1 VLHNSSVEFLL
12 CRVSV
17 SFQLSWEYMYASSTH
32 DWSLP
37 SKLTLCCKS
46 AERTSIA
53 IPREWHKIDQKLELI
68 NPWIS
73 SQNSK
78 LPFSA
83 SLIITGLRQL
93 EHLVI
98 IIIIIIIN
106 NETAGPAFCKG
117 LRRRTLKPWISIGVC
132 RCPGSWSLLRP
143 PKFLQKQPEKK
154 PMKRVLRSPESQN
167 TYNQTVQPPTG
178 PRFGPSQ
185 HTLTEQTAVKTSLW
199 FSCRAWQC
207 MLLLEPNTSTWP
219 SLPPDRHLPEPMLIS
234 TEINTGVS

>member
-1 VLHNSSVEFLL
+1 MQVKVEFLL

-17 SFQLSWEYMYASSTH
+17 SFQLSWEYMYASSIH

-117 LRRRTLKPWISIGVC
+117 LRRRSSNHACGSQSGYVAVPDDDPSSALPSSC
-132 RCPGSWSLLRP
+132 RSSQRRNLWREFAPPNPKTHTTRLCSTSNRP
-143 PKFLQKQPEKK
+143 SVRP
-154 PMKRVLRSPESQN
+154 VAAC
-167 TYNQTVQPPTG
+167 
-178 PRFGPSQ
+178 
-185 HTLTEQTAVKTSLW
+185 TLTEQTAANQPPVQLQSLTVHATAWAQYFNLAFTS
-199 FSCRAWQC
+199 SGSSPARANADQHR
-207 MLLLEPNTSTWP
+207 N
-219 SLPPDRHLPEPMLIS
+219 
-234 TEINTGVS
+234 